1 MYCKLC
7 IKVNSYFLG
16 CLFLHQLILIPKVKV
31 SQTKIVQDFVFDVIK
46 DVAWPWLYSE
56 MVHLSDV
63 KIIRFLIS
71 ASFPGAVAG
80 RDSGMRMRARTGV
93 SETGSHVPFY

>member
-1 MYCKLC
+1 MYCKWC

-16 CLFLHQLILIPKVKV
+16 FLFLHQLIFIPKVKV

-46 DVAWPWLYSE
+46 VVAWPWLYSE

>member
-1 MYCKLC
+1 M
-7 IKVNSYFLG
+7 
-16 CLFLHQLILIPKVKV
+16 HQLILIPKVKV